1 MLGIMLKKGF
11 LLNSKVVPKR
21 LSKEEKGKG
30 IVMSGACAQDKL
42 QGSLSPDLLSILDPL
57 DMALI
62 QDSLGDDFQFDWD
75 AALEHIQ
82 PKVSLDDTIFPL
94 IKGREQP
101 GSSNTGVA
109 VELGGHSPSKDNGP
123 GNGAG
128 WDWGNVIREGPHS
141 GFGCSKNSEAGV
153 FGTSLNKDDKLAQK
167 SKRRRRVHL
176 GKDFLLIDRNSCQA
190 LQSGGS
196 FQFLHRQSLSVV
208 EVRIRGHSNPILQ
221 AAVMDIEMEAPS
233 LDVLPT
239 SYQSCEKTL

>member
-1 MLGIMLKKGF
+1 MLKKGF

-42 QGSLSPDLLSILDPL
+42 QGSLYPDLFSVLDRL

-82 PKVSLDDTIFPL
+82 SKVGLDDTNFPL
-94 IKGREQP
+94 SKGREQP
-101 GSSNTGVA
+101 GSSNTMVHTGVA
-109 VELGGHSPSKDNGP
+109 YEPSGQSPSKDIRARIR
-123 GNGAG
+123 AG
-128 WDWGNVIREGPHS
+128 WDCGTVIREGPHS
-141 GFGCSKNSEAGV
+141 GLGCSKNSEIDMS
-153 FGTSLNKDDKLAQK
+153 GTSLSKDDKPTQK
-167 SKRRRRVHL
+167 VKRPKRVHL

-208 EVRIRGHSNPILQ
+208 EVRIRGH
-221 AAVMDIEMEAPS
+221 
-233 LDVLPT
+233 
-239 SYQSCEKTL
+239 